1 MSKPA
6 GKHIIVAGS
15 KGQLIAGNG
24 TPLRAIKFLPNSP
37 CRCKSGKKTK
47 RCCGTGDVYRNT
59 KPNRKVDAQLKKEGF
74 TKMQLT

>member
-6 GKHIIVAGS
+6 GKHIIVAGN

-24 TPLRAIKFLPNSP
+24 TPLLAVKFQPNSP
-37 CRCKSGKKTK
+37 CRCGSKLKTK

-59 KPNRKVDAQLKKEGF
+59 KPNKAVDAQLKKEGF
-74 TKMQLT
+74 TKMKLK